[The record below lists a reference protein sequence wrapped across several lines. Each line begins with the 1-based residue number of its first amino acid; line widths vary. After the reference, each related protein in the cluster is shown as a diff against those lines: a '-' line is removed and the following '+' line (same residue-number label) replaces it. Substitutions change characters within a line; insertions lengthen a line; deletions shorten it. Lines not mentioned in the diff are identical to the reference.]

1 MADYKPPQYRPSADD
16 LRNEYADQSESE
28 KYAEKG
34 RHIIRASSIDE
45 HTVVL
50 NCIAF
55 LYQRN
60 GVSELTEFMSYIK
73 SSFGFVDDSKSQS
86 KIYEFVKAIPA
97 ISAGK
102 VGYTFKKKRG
112 GLFLFLA
119 SK

>member
-1 MADYKPPQYRPSADD
+1 MADYKPPQYRLSADD
-16 LRNEYADQSESE
+16 LRNEYADQSESD
-28 KYAEKG
+28 KFAEKG
-34 RHIIRASSIDE
+34 RKIIRANSMDE
-45 HTVVL
+45 QTVVL

-60 GVSELTEFMSYIK
+60 GVSELTEFMSYVK
-73 SSFGFVDDSKSQS
+73 STFDLVDDSKSQS

-102 VGYTFKKKRG
+102 VGYTFKKKGG
-112 GLFLFLA
+112 GLFLFLT